1 MRNSFVFF
9 DPQKVPENMNSVAA
23 LWKKTFSI
31 KKILVI
37 FAVIFLQSFFIFAQE
52 NKTYFEQKIEWQSDE
67 NADKYKVQVK
77 NIKTNQVYSFETENN
92 FIDFS
97 KNPLPAGSYEFNV
110 TAVDFL
116 GFESEPS
123 VFERF
128 EIMKAMLPEI
138 VKTADEAIVPEENS
152 KKFKIQ
158 IDVKNISEDSKV
170 ELVNEN
176 TKEIVKG
183 TLETKDTSD
192 GMEATNAEFPKVHE
206 GEWHLRI
213 TNPGGKTNES
223 SGIKIIDKKTYDA
236 RIAAEEAKAE
246 AQKQKEL
253 AEQAEI
259 ARRAEAAKAA
269 AEAQKQKELAEQAE
283 IAKRAEVAKAAA
295 EAQRQKELAEQAEI
309 ARLAEAAKAEAQKQK
324 ELAEQAEIAKR
335 AEAAKAAAEAQKQ
348 KELAEQAEIAKRAEE
363 AEAEAQKQK
372 ELAEQAEIAR
382 RAEEEAKAEAE
393 AQRQKEL
400 AVQTKNRNFPGLYFA
415 AEAGFLWSPFN
426 DEFLAGS
433 IVPAVGAKIGI
444 LSAERKNRF
453 GFELESLLSKYSV
466 SSDYYDYGDEFGIFS
481 GNFVYERE
489 LTKHFLLNVKAGGN
503 AMLIK
508 NSAAYNDS
516 ESEDKGGTYGYIG
529 IQGGTYILFRI
540 KKHII
545 IEAGADYYHIFING
559 MAGDFVSPKLLV
571 EVRW

>member
-236 RIAAEEAKAE
+236 RIAAEKAKAE
-246 AQKQKEL
+246 AQRQKEL
-253 AEQAEI
+253 AEQAES
-259 ARRAEAAKAA
+259 AKRTEAAKA
-269 AEAQKQKELAEQAE
+269 E
-283 IAKRAEVAKAAA
+283 A

-309 ARLAEAAKAEAQKQK
+309 ARRAEEAAKAEAQKQK
-324 ELAEQAEIAKR
+324 ELAEQVEIARR
-335 AEAAKAAAEAQKQ
+335 AEAAKAESQKQ

-363 AEAEAQKQK
+363 EAKAESQKQK

-382 RAEEEAKAEAE
+382 RAEEAAKAAAE

>member
-152 KKFKIQ
+152 KKLKIQ

-236 RIAAEEAKAE
+236 RIAAEKAKAE
-246 AQKQKEL
+246 AQRQKEL
-253 AEQAEI
+253 AEQAES
-259 ARRAEAAKAA
+259 AKRTEAAKA
-269 AEAQKQKELAEQAE
+269 E
-283 IAKRAEVAKAAA
+283 A

-309 ARLAEAAKAEAQKQK
+309 ARRAEEAAKAEAQKQK
-324 ELAEQAEIAKR
+324 ELAEQVEIARR
-335 AEAAKAAAEAQKQ
+335 AEAAKAESQKQ

-363 AEAEAQKQK
+363 EAKAESQKQK

-382 RAEEEAKAEAE
+382 RAEEAAKAAAE